1 MRCAWNLG
9 SVIAAVFIAA
19 LLTTGTPLATAAQ
32 DATPA
37 ASPAAGAAPVV
48 ASGLTNPRGMT
59 WGADGTLYVALAGNG
74 GTSPAVGE
82 FLPPPTGPAAG
93 GGPSAAVAQI
103 GPDGCPVAVATGLP
117 SSLDQLGSVVGVAD
131 VAILGDQL
139 YALVAG
145 GGGSHGN
152 PDQPAGLY
160 RVFADGSYEVVADLQ
175 AWFKANPVARPAEV
189 EPDGQWYGMVAAPD
203 GSALWVVESNGGQVL
218 TVTPDGTIARVA
230 DLSQGHPVPTGIALA
245 PEGGVYVGYLT
256 AVPFVDGSSRVDH
269 VALDGTVSTVWTGL
283 TMVTGVA
290 VAPDG
295 TLYAAEMATGDPTSM
310 EEPPFQPFTGRVV
323 RQTGP
328 DGLEE
333 VATGMLFPV
342 NLRFGP
348 DGGLYVALPAVGAN
362 NGEGGILS
370 LDPATAGAIQ
380 MEAGPPPASA
390 CAPITPPPPPP
401 VTPAPTG
408 SPAAEMATP
417 NVTDAEATPA
427 VSGMGETVAVSLM
440 EFAIDMPSE
449 LPAGPTTFEIT
460 NDGTIEHNFEVEGQ
474 GIEEELPENLAPGAT
489 GTLTVDLAPGT
500 YEVYCPVGNHE
511 NLGML

>member
-1 MRCAWNLG
+1 MLRGHLL
-9 SVIAAVFIAA
+9 SVWFVLA
-19 LLTTGTPLATAAQ
+19 LVLTTGTPLAASAQ

-37 ASPAAGAAPVV
+37 ASPAAGAPPVV

-74 GTSPAVGE
+74 GTNPGVGE
-82 FLPPPTGPAAG
+82 PLPPPAGPEVG
-93 GGPSAAVAQI
+93 GGPSAAVAAI

-117 SSLDQLGSVVGVAD
+117 SSLDVIGTVVGVAD

-139 YALVAG
+139 YALVSG

-152 PDQPAGLY
+152 PDQPSGLY
-160 RVFADGSYEVVADLQ
+160 RVYADGSFELAADLQ
-175 AWFKANPVARPAEV
+175 SWYKANPVARPAEV
-189 EPDGQWYGMVAAPD
+189 EPDGQWYGMVAASD
-203 GSALWVVESNGGQVL
+203 GTALWVVESNGGQVL
-218 TVTPDGTIARVA
+218 TVTPDGTITRVA

-245 PEGGVYVGYLT
+245 PDGGVYVGYLT
-256 AVPFVDGSSRVDH
+256 ALPFVDGTSRVDR
-269 VALDGTVSTVWTGL
+269 VAPDGSVSTVWSGL
-283 TMVTGVA
+283 SMVTGIA

-295 TLYAAEMATGDPTSM
+295 TLYATEMATGEPASM

-323 RQTGP
+323 RQSGA

-348 DGGLYVALPAVGAN
+348 DGGLNVALPAAGAD
-362 NGEGGILS
+362 NGEGVILR

-380 MEAGPPPASA
+380 MPAGPPPASD

-408 SPAAEMATP
+408 SPAAELATP
-417 NVTDAEATPA
+417 DATSAME
-427 VSGMGETVAVSLM
+427 ETVAVSLM

-511 NLGML
+511 DEGMRLELTVTEG

>member
-1 MRCAWNLG
+1 MLRGHLRSLWFVL
-9 SVIAAVFIAA
+9 SLLLAAGA
-19 LLTTGTPLATAAQ
+19 PLATAAQ

-37 ASPAAGAAPVV
+37 ASPAAGAPPVV

-82 FLPPPTGPAAG
+82 PLPPPAGPEAG
-93 GGPSAAVAQI
+93 GGPSAAVASI

-117 SSLDQLGSVVGVAD
+117 SSLDLLGGVVGVSD

-160 RVFADGSYEVVADLQ
+160 RVYEDGTFEVVADLG
-175 AWFKANPVARPAEV
+175 AWRRANPVAHPAEV

-203 GSALWVVESNGGQVL
+203 GSALWIVESNGGQVV
-218 TVTPDGTIARVA
+218 TVTPDGVVTRVA

-256 AVPFVDGSSRVDH
+256 AAPFLDGTSRVDH
-269 VALDGTVSTVWTGL
+269 VAPDGSVTTVWSGL
-283 TMVTGVA
+283 TMVTGIA

-295 TLYAAEMATGDPTSM
+295 TLYAAEMATGDPASM
-310 EEPPFQPFTGRVV
+310 DEPPFQPFTGRVV
-323 RQTGP
+323 RQTAS

-348 DGGLYVALPAVGAN
+348 DGGLNVALPAVGAN
-362 NGEGGILS
+362 NGEGVILR
-370 LDPATAGAIQ
+370 LDPATAGTIQ
-380 MEAGPPPASA
+380 MPSGPPPASA
-390 CAPITPPPPPP
+390 CEPITPPPPPP
-401 VTPAPTG
+401 VMPAATG
-408 SPAAEMATP
+408 SPTAGTP
-417 NVTDAEATPA
+417 TA
-427 VSGMGETVAVSLM
+427 
-440 EFAIDMPSE
+440 
-449 LPAGPTTFEIT
+449 
-460 NDGTIEHNFEVEGQ
+460 
-474 GIEEELPENLAPGAT
+474 
-489 GTLTVDLAPGT
+489 
-500 YEVYCPVGNHE
+500 
-511 NLGML
+511 

>member
-1 MRCAWNLG
+1 MWFVLAL
-9 SVIAAVFIAA
+9 VLAAGA
-19 LLTTGTPLATAAQ
+19 PLATAAQ

-37 ASPAAGAAPVV
+37 ASPAAGAPPVV

-74 GTSPAVGE
+74 GTNPGVGE
-82 FLPPPTGPAAG
+82 PLPPPAGPEVG
-93 GGPSAAVAQI
+93 GGPSAAVASI

-117 SSLDQLGSVVGVAD
+117 SSLDVIGTVVGVSD

-160 RVFADGSYEVVADLQ
+160 RVYADGSFELAADLQ
-175 AWFKANPVARPAEV
+175 AWYKANPVAHPAEV

-203 GSALWVVESNGGQVL
+203 GTALWIVESNGGQVL
-218 TVTPDGTIARVA
+218 TVTPDGTITRVA

-256 AVPFVDGSSRVDH
+256 AFPFVDGTSRVDR
-269 VALDGTVSTVWTGL
+269 VAPDGTVSTVWSGL
-283 TMVTGVA
+283 SMVTGIA

-295 TLYAAEMATGDPTSM
+295 TLYATEMATGDPASM

-323 RQTGP
+323 RQTGA

-348 DGGLYVALPAVGAN
+348 DGGLNVALPAVWRQQRGGRHPPPRSGDRGRDPDAGWSPT
-362 NGEGGILS
+362 GERLCA
-370 LDPATAGAIQ
+370 DHAAPATAGDARADGV
-380 MEAGPPPASA
+380 AGGRHADGVGVDWGLHPALD
-390 CAPITPPPPPP
+390 
-401 VTPAPTG
+401 
-408 SPAAEMATP
+408 AA
-417 NVTDAEATPA
+417 
-427 VSGMGETVAVSLM
+427 S
-440 EFAIDMPSE
+440 
-449 LPAGPTTFEIT
+449 
-460 NDGTIEHNFEVEGQ
+460 
-474 GIEEELPENLAPGAT
+474 PGASLL
-489 GTLTVDLAPGT
+489 GSFADNGC
-500 YEVYCPVGNHE
+500 VYATTTRG
-511 NLGML
+511 